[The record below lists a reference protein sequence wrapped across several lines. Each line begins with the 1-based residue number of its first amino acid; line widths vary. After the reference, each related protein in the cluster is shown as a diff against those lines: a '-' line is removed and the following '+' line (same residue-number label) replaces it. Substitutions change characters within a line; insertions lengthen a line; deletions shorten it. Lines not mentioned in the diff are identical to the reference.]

1 MIKSLFI
8 TADEVGIQTGGG
20 TVTNNE
26 YLALET
32 LGGVDLLQR
41 ADLLPSKKGL
51 PDHDPFAFDAIALE
65 KASHLGP
72 QLTHFYAGTF
82 SATINDLKSRGIKV
96 SYTAAAHDRKTSIE
110 EFGNLGYN
118 YPWEHLTKEDLW
130 QQYLAG
136 YKAADLLICPS
147 TLSANVMKSY
157 GCTNEI
163 VVIPHGVHVPDET
176 EKLPTKF
183 TVGYLGQVGPDKG
196 TIYLIRAWK
205 KLNYSDAK
213 LVFAGRSSIDL
224 LPSIRSDGGGQIQLK
239 GFVQSISEL
248 YNMSSIY
255 VQPSVCEGF
264 GIEVL
269 EAMAYGR
276 PVIVADGAGAADVV
290 TDGVDGFVVPKRN
303 PSAIAEKIDW
313 FYKNQQKIPLMG
325 VMARKKAC
333 QYEWAD
339 IRRKYV
345 EQWSKL
351 LNVPTPV

>member
-1 MIKSLFI
+1 MTKSLFI

-20 TVTNNE
+20 AVTNNE
-26 YLALET
+26 YQALKAN
-32 LGGVDLLQR
+32 GDVILLQR
-41 ADLLPSKKGL
+41 ADILPSKYNL
-51 PDHDPFAFDAIALE
+51 PDHDPFAFDIVALE
-65 KASHLGP
+65 RSLNYAP
-72 QLTHFYAGTF
+72 QLAHFYAGTF
-82 SATINDLKSRGIKV
+82 SDTIKDLKNRGIKI

-110 EFGNLGYN
+110 EFHNLGYN
-118 YPWEHLTKEDLW
+118 YPWEHLTREDLW

-147 TLSANVMKSY
+147 TLSASVMKSY
-157 GCTNEI
+157 GCTNKI
-163 VVIPHGVHVPDET
+163 VVIPHGVHLPATSDR
-176 EKLPTKF
+176 LPTKF

-196 TIYLIRAWK
+196 TVYLIRAWK
-205 KLNYSDAK
+205 KLNYRDAT
-213 LVFAGRSSIDL
+213 LVFAGRSSIEL
-224 LPSIRSDGGGQIQLK
+224 LPTIRSQGGGQIQLK
-239 GFVQSISEL
+239 GFVESISEL

-269 EAMAYGR
+269 EAMAYSR

-313 FYKNQQKIPLMG
+313 FYKNQHKIPSMG
-325 VMARKKAC
+325 EMARKKAA
-333 QYEWAD
+333 QYEWSD
-339 IRRKYV
+339 IRRKYI
-345 EQWSKL
+345 EEWNKL